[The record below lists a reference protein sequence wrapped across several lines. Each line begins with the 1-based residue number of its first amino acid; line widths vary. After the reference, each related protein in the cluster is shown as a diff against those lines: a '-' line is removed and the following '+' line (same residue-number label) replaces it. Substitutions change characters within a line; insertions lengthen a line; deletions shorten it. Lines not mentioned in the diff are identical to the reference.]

1 MSQKQQDWLVHHLV
15 SNGFCDLD
23 MQTLED
29 RVSGMTAI
37 EIIDAM
43 EEAKLIRDR
52 LNSTLLGKELN

>member
-15 SNGFCDLD
+15 SNGFSEVEISV
-23 MQTLED
+23 LESKI
-29 RVSGMTAI
+29 SGMTAI

-43 EEAKLIRDR
+43 ETAKKIRDT